1 MSSNTALIAEMAI
14 LVGIF
19 LLGFVA
25 KMFPK
30 RQGSRDEETRS
41 RANQSLTQR

>member
-1 MSSNTALIAEMAI
+1 MSNTSVLITDMAI

-19 LLGFVA
+19 LLGLLA

-30 RQGSRDEETRS
+30 KGRSAGSKR
-41 RANQSLTQR
+41 

>member
-1 MSSNTALIAEMAI
+1 MSAPTVLMTDMAI

-19 LLGFVA
+19 LLGLLA

-30 RQGSRDEETRS
+30 NRYKAKRD
-41 RANQSLTQR
+41 NQQ

>member
-1 MSSNTALIAEMAI
+1 MERTGNHMTDTTVLITDMAI

-19 LLGFVA
+19 LLGLLA

-30 RQGSRDEETRS
+30 GGRNAGSKR
-41 RANQSLTQR
+41 

>member
-1 MSSNTALIAEMAI
+1 MTNTTVLIADMAI

-19 LLGFVA
+19 LLGLLA

-30 RQGSRDEETRS
+30 NRHK
-41 RANQSLTQR
+41 AK

>member
-1 MSSNTALIAEMAI
+1 MSTPTVMITDMAI

-25 KMFPK
+25 KLFPRNGRK
-30 RQGSRDEETRS
+30 AKQ
-41 RANQSLTQR
+41 